1 MIKVDY
7 KPVTVDAVVD
17 EANLIRKKR
26 KDSKLDPEQFLEKIW
41 SEHRDF
47 SEAYPL
53 VLRYIAYDLGYHPKA
68 LRKWIDWV
76 KYHPWKTT
84 DEYLEAQAR
93 YVYMLHRELNPRLP
107 NTEHQRV
114 YDETCKR
121 LKDEYRIFRGC
132 VEKARQDQEKL
143 NKKLME
149 KNRSEFIEAMSKWGD
164 KLLSGLNKIMIKAD
178 LRPDDTPDVDRML
191 EEAAAAKEAVP
202 AKEAAEAA
210 PAEETAPISISAA
223 DLLG

>member
-1 MIKVDY
+1 MLKVDY

-26 KDSKLDPEQFLEKIW
+26 QESKLDPEQFLEKIW

-53 VLRYIAYDLGYHPKA
+53 VLRCIACDLGYHPKA

-93 YVYMLHRELNPRLP
+93 YVYMLHKELNPRLP
-107 NTEHQRV
+107 NTEYQRV
-114 YDETCKR
+114 YDETCKC
-121 LKDEYRIFRGC
+121 LKNEYKIFRGC
-132 VEKARQDQEKL
+132 VEKAQQDQEKL

-164 KLLSGLNKIMIKAD
+164 KLLSGLNNIVIKAD

-191 EEAAAAKEAVP
+191 EEVAP
-202 AKEAAEAA
+202 AKEATSTEGA
-210 PAEETAPISISAA
+210 ISISAA